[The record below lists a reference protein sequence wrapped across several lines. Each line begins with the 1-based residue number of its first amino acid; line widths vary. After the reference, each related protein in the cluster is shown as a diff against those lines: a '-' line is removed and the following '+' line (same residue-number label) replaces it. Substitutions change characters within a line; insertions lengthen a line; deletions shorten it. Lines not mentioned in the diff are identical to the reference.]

1 MRYTRKNRR
10 INKATNAIDPA
21 TSSLKW
27 GKSAFKKYLGCAG
40 KGGKTTNYDA
50 ELKDSEIRSMIYGRK
65 AGANNA

>member
-10 INKATNAIDPA
+10 ITKENNAIDPA
-21 TSSLKW
+21 ASSARW

-50 ELKDSEIRSMIYGRK
+50 ELKDLEIRSMIYGRK
-65 AGANNA
+65 AGATNA